1 MAFNSNPNPVDVRL
15 AYLAGKIKVDE
26 QTQQKIAEIN
36 AFISK
41 TAQEVAYMLKEGRT
55 QPDTG
60 RANETIS
67 LFIQASETAK
77 QALTYPYY

>member
-15 AYLAGKIKVDE
+15 AYLAGKIKVDDK
-26 QTQQKIAEIN
+26 TQQKIDEIN

-41 TAQEVAYMLKEGRT
+41 TANEVAFMLKEGGIK
-55 QPDTG
+55 PDTG
-60 RANETIS
+60 RANETVS

-77 QALTYPYY
+77 QALTFPYY